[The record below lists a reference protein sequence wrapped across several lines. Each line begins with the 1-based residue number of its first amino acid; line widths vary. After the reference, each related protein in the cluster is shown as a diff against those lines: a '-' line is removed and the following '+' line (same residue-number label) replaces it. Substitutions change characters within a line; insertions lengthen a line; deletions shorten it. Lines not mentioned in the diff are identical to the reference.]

1 MLSPQ
6 REAAALIEQAA
17 AKCGS
22 AKSKEEKSMN
32 AALLILH
39 VVMGLGIAAHGA
51 RKLFGSF
58 AVGGINAT
66 GAHGKDSNDLGL
78 F

>member
-1 MLSPQ
+1 
-6 REAAALIEQAA
+6 
-17 AKCGS
+17 
-22 AKSKEEKSMN
+22 MN

-51 RKLFGSF
+51 QKLFGLF
-58 AVGGINAT
+58 TGGINGT
-66 GAHGKDSNDLGL
+66 GAYGKGSNDFGL

>member
-1 MLSPQ
+1 
-6 REAAALIEQAA
+6 
-17 AKCGS
+17 
-22 AKSKEEKSMN
+22 MN

-51 RKLFGSF
+51 HELFGWF
-58 AVGGINAT
+58 AGGGINAT
-66 GAHGKDSNDLGL
+66 GAYGKGSDDFGL